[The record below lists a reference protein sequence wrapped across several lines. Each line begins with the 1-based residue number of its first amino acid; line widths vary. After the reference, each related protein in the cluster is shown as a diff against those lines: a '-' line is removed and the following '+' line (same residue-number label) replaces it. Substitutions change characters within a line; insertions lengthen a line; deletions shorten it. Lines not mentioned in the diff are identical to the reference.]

1 MTAEQL
7 AAVRAACEAWKG
19 TPFHHAARVRGV
31 GVDCANL
38 LIGVYGDAGLV
49 PPIRLG
55 DYPQAWMLHRDRE
68 RFVEQLSEHADEVRE
83 AELAAGDTVLMRYAR
98 CFSHAAI
105 YLGERVIF
113 HAYVGRA
120 AGFDH
125 LDAYM
130 PRAMRFFRLR
140 SAA

>member
-49 PPIRLG
+49 PPFDLG
-55 DYPQAWMLHRDRE
+55 YYPQDWMMHRRQE
-68 RFVEQLSEHADEVRE
+68 RFIEQISEHADEVRSPE
-83 AELAAGDTVLMRYAR
+83 AGDTVLMRFGG
-98 CFSHAAI
+98 CFSHAGI
-105 YLGERVIF
+105 CMGGRDFF
-113 HAYVGRA
+113 HVFVGRL
-120 AGFDH
+120 AGFDS
-125 LDAYM
+125 LDSYKRH
-130 PRAMRFFRLR
+130 PMRFFRLR